1 MMSRAVAAA
10 LLAFAVAVP
19 LAAQAPEGL
28 MMRVDRSNN
37 PQDPD
42 DVPEVS
48 ITAVGDGLQVGTG
61 PAVTLWKEDQRAT
74 GSYTL
79 SGRFTL
85 LEPSSH
91 RNYYGLVF
99 GGRNLN
105 SENQWYLYF
114 MVAQT
119 GHFVVI
125 NRIDNANTNYLVS
138 HTEHSA
144 VQRPGSDGRSV
155 NELAVRVGEDR
166 IEFVVNGTVVHATEP
181 SGPLLDTNGIYG
193 VRVNHVLPGVLVEE
207 LEVTPM

>member
-1 MMSRAVAAA
+1 MTRALSVV
-10 LLAFAVAVP
+10 LLAFTFSAPV
-19 LAAQAPEGL
+19 AAQAPEGV
-28 MMRVDRSNN
+28 MMRVDRSTN

-42 DVPEVS
+42 DVPEVT
-48 ITAVGDGLQVGTG
+48 ITAVGDGFQVNTG
-61 PAVTLWKEDQRAT
+61 PAVLLWQEDQRAS
-74 GSYTL
+74 GNYTL

-99 GGRNLN
+99 GGRNLI

-125 NRIDNANTNYLVS
+125 NRIDNANTNLVVS

-144 VQRPGSDGRSV
+144 IQRPDANGRSV
-155 NELAVRVGEDR
+155 NDLAVRINGDR
-166 IEFVVNGTVVHATEP
+166 IELVVNGTVVHATER
-181 SGPLLDTNGIYG
+181 SGPLLDTNGLYG
-193 VRVNHVLPGVLVEE
+193 VRINHVLPGVLVEN
-207 LEVTPM
+207 LSVTGM

>member
-1 MMSRAVAAA
+1 MIRALSVV
-10 LLAFAVAVP
+10 LLAFAFAAPV
-19 LAAQAPEGL
+19 AAQAPEGV
-28 MMRVDRSNN
+28 MMRVDRSTN

-42 DVPEVS
+42 DVPEVT
-48 ITAVGDGLQVGTG
+48 ITAVGGGFQVNTG
-61 PAVTLWKEDQRAT
+61 PAVMLWQEDQRAS
-74 GSYTL
+74 GNYTL

-99 GGRNLN
+99 GGRNLT

-125 NRIDNANTNYLVS
+125 NRIDNANTNSVVS

-144 VQRPGSDGRSV
+144 IQRPDANGRSV
-155 NELAVRVGEDR
+155 NDLAVRVNGDR
-166 IEFVVNGTVVHATEP
+166 IEFLVNGRVVHATER
-181 SGPLLDTNGIYG
+181 SGSLLDTNGLYG
-193 VRVNHVLPGVLVEE
+193 VRINHVLPGVLVEN
-207 LEVTPM
+207 LSVTGM